1 MTAVLEAG
9 SPQWLLALAFA
20 LLGGVFVVALK
31 RYLRGKA
38 VWRYDPKAA
47 WLRAFA
53 YFSFAWA
60 FAAASGTIDTLA
72 RNPLVFEDQWDDAVW
87 VISTVVVFAVIIVG
101 YWIVWPI
108 GTQAHGRKIVIPDT
122 VVFGVCWGVSEGL
135 VYGSVWLLAHRALDD
150 LWAGPVW
157 VALVVIIVMSIFSG
171 VGHATYWDVHVSPE
185 HNIIDWNMR
194 KVALVHNPNLVLCTI
209 YVTWGENLGIYVML
223 EALALLGSTL
233 FMPFPT
239 FRRPLPPDPLSPA
252 LGPPTDV
259 PADMTGKTVVLTGA
273 AGGIGSVAARAL
285 AGQGAS
291 LVLIDLAGDAGP
303 ALAHELGVDFLAA
316 DLSSVDDTHRL
327 AVELLER
334 YPRIDVLINNA
345 GVFMPRYSENDA
357 GIEMTL
363 AVNHLGAFQ
372 LTDLL
377 RDRLVQSAA
386 RVLFVSSD
394 AHRQAKPIDWD
405 DMNCTRA
412 WDGRDVDSS
421 AAFQGYNQ
429 AKLAVTATAMELA
442 DRTADTGMTVNV
454 LTPGP
459 MVMTGM
465 FAELTGWFS
474 WLVKAM
480 GPFWRSTEKAA
491 SIHVY
496 LATSPEV
503 EGVTG
508 WYWKDNR
515 PIRESAVAQDP
526 ELRARLWDWSV
537 SAVESSPTGA

>member
-1 MTAVLEAG
+1 MAAVLEVG
-9 SPQWLLALAFA
+9 SPQWLLAAAFA
-20 LLGGVFVVALK
+20 VVGGGFVAALK

-38 VWRYDPKAA
+38 AWRYDPRAA

-72 RNPLVFEDQWDDAVW
+72 RNPLVFAGQWDDAVW
-87 VISTVVVFAVIIVG
+87 VVATIAVFAVIIVG

-108 GTQAHGRKIVIPDT
+108 GTQAHGRRIVLPDT
-122 VVFGVCWGVSEGL
+122 VVFGISWGVSEGL
-135 VYGSVWLLAHRALDD
+135 IYGSVWLLAHRALGD
-150 LWAGPVW
+150 LWGGPVW
-157 VALVVIIVMSIFSG
+157 VALVVVVLMAIFSG

-185 HNIIDWNMR
+185 HNIIDWNVR
-194 KVALVHNPNLVLCTI
+194 KVALVHNPNLILCTI
-209 YVTWGENLGIYVML
+209 YVTWGENLGIYVLL
-223 EALALLGSTL
+223 EALALLGSTV

-239 FRRPLPPDPLSPA
+239 FRRPHPPDPLSPR
-252 LGPPTDV
+252 LGPPTDA
-259 PADMTGKTVVLTGA
+259 PADMTGRTIVLTGA
-273 AGGIGSVAARAL
+273 AGGIGSVVARRLAA
-285 AGQGAS
+285 QGAA
-291 LVLIDLAGDAGP
+291 LVLIDRDGTAGP
-303 ALAHELGVDFLAA
+303 ALADELSGDFFAA
-316 DLSSVDDTHRL
+316 DLSSVDDTRRL
-327 AVELLER
+327 AGELLDR
-334 YPRIDVLINNA
+334 YPHIDVLINNA
-345 GVFMPRYSENDA
+345 GVFLPRYTENDA

-372 LTDLL
+372 LTELL
-377 RDRLVQSAA
+377 RPRLVESRA

-394 AHRQAKPIDWD
+394 AHRQAKPIDWG

-412 WDGRDVDSS
+412 WKGKPVDSN
-421 AAFQGYNQ
+421 AAFQAYNQ

-442 DRTADTGMTVNV
+442 ERTAGTGMTVNV

-465 FAELTGWFS
+465 FDELTGWFS
-474 WLVKAM
+474 WLVKLM

-503 EGVTG
+503 DGVTG

-515 PIRESAVAQDP
+515 PIEESAVAQDP
-526 ELRARLWDWSV
+526 EVRARLWDWSV
-537 SAVESSPTGA
+537 EAVQPSPTR

>member
-1 MTAVLEAG
+1 MTAVLEVG
-9 SPQWLLALAFA
+9 SPQWSLAIAFA
-20 LLGGVFVVALK
+20 AVGGVFVLVLK
-31 RYLRGKA
+31 RYLGDRE

-72 RNPLVFEDQWDDAVW
+72 RNPLVFDGQRDDVVW
-87 VISTVVVFAVIIVG
+87 VLSTVVVFAVIIVG

-108 GTQAHGRKIVIPDT
+108 GTEAHGRRIVLPDT
-122 VVFGVCWGVSEGL
+122 VVFGLCWGVSEGMI
-135 VYGSVWLLAHRALDD
+135 YGSVWLLAHRALDG
-150 LWAGPVW
+150 LWGGPVW
-157 VALVVIIVMSIFSG
+157 VALAVIVIMSIFSG

-194 KVALVHNPNLVLCTI
+194 KVAFVHNPNLILCTI
-209 YVTWGENLGIYVML
+209 YVTWGENLGLYVGL
-223 EALALLGSTL
+223 EALALLGSTV

-239 FRRPLPPDPLSPA
+239 FRRPHPPDPLSPA

-259 PADMTGKTVVLTGA
+259 PADMTGRTVVLTGA
-273 AGGIGSVAARAL
+273 AGGIGSVVARRL
-285 AGQGAS
+285 ARQGAS
-291 LVLIDLAGDAGP
+291 LVLVDLDGPAGP
-303 ALAHELGVDFLAA
+303 ALAREVGADFLAA
-316 DLSSVDDTHRL
+316 DLSSVGDTRRL
-327 AVELLER
+327 AGELLAR
-334 YPRIDVLINNA
+334 YPRMDVLINNA
-345 GVFMPRYSENDA
+345 GVFLPRYTENDA
-357 GIEMTL
+357 GMEMTL

-372 LTDLL
+372 LTQLL
-377 RDRLVQSAA
+377 RDRLIESQA

-405 DMNCTRA
+405 DMNCARA
-412 WDGRDVDSS
+412 WKGRPVDSN
-421 AAFQGYNQ
+421 AAFQAYNQ

-442 DRTADTGMTVNV
+442 DRTAGTGMTVNV

-459 MVMTGM
+459 MVVTGM
-465 FAELTGWFS
+465 FDELTGWFS
-474 WLVKAM
+474 WLVKLM

-503 EGVTG
+503 EGITG

-515 PIRESAVAQDP
+515 PIKESAVAQDP
-526 ELRARLWDWSV
+526 EVRARLWDWTM
-537 SAVESSPTGA
+537 AAIQSSPTR

>member
-1 MTAVLEAG
+1 MTAVLELG
-9 SPQWLLALAFA
+9 SPQWALALAFA
-20 LLGGVFVVALK
+20 VLGGGFVLALK
-31 RYLRGKA
+31 RYLRDKA

-60 FAAASGTIDTLA
+60 FAAVSGTLDTLA
-72 RNPLVFEDQWDDAVW
+72 RNPLVFEDQWGDAVW
-87 VISTVVVFAVIIVG
+87 VLATIAVFAVIIVG

-108 GTQAHGRKIVIPDT
+108 GTQSHGRRIVVPDT
-122 VVFGVCWGVSEGL
+122 VVFGIGWGVSEGL
-135 VYGSVWLLAHRALDD
+135 IYGSVWLLAYRVLDD
-150 LWAGPVW
+150 FWGGPVW

-194 KVALVHNPNLVLCTI
+194 KVAFVHNPNLILCTI
-209 YVTWGENLGIYVML
+209 YVTWGENLGIYVLL

-252 LGPPTDV
+252 LGPPTDE
-259 PADMTGKTVVLTGA
+259 PADMTGRTIVLTGA
-273 AGGIGSVAARAL
+273 AGGIGSVAARRMAE
-285 AGQGAS
+285 QGAA
-291 LVLIDLAGDAGP
+291 LVLVDLDGDAGRE
-303 ALAHELGVDFLAA
+303 LAAELDAAFLAA
-316 DLSSVDDTHRL
+316 DLSSVDDTRRL
-327 AVELLER
+327 ADELLAR
-334 YPRIDVLINNA
+334 YPRIDGLINNA
-345 GVFMPRYSENDA
+345 GVFMPRYTENDA

-372 LTDLL
+372 LTELL
-377 RDRLVQSAA
+377 RERLIQSGA

-394 AHRQAKPIDWD
+394 AHRQAKPIDWN

-412 WDGRDVDSS
+412 WKGKDVDSS
-421 AAFQGYNQ
+421 AAFQAYNQ

-454 LTPGP
+454 ITPGP

-474 WLVKAM
+474 WLVKVM
-480 GPFWRSTEKAA
+480 TPFWRSTDKAA
-491 SIHVY
+491 RIHVY

-503 EGVTG
+503 EGITG
-508 WYWKDNR
+508 WYWKDNQ
-515 PIRESAVAQDP
+515 PIRESAAAQDP

-537 SAVESSPTGA
+537 AAVASSDAGA

>member
-1 MTAVLEAG
+1 LVLA
-9 SPQWLLALAFA
+9 AAFA
-20 LLGGVFVVALK
+20 VAGGGFVAALK

-38 VWRYDPKAA
+38 AWRYDPKAA

-72 RNPLVFEDQWDDAVW
+72 RNPLVFPGQWGDAVW
-87 VISTVVVFAVIIVG
+87 VVATTAVFAVIIVG

-108 GTQAHGRKIVIPDT
+108 GTRAHGRRIVLPDT
-122 VVFGVCWGVSEGL
+122 VVFGISWGVSEGL
-135 VYGSVWLLAHRALDD
+135 IYGSVWLLAHRALGD
-150 LWAGPVW
+150 LRGGPVW
-157 VALVVIIVMSIFSG
+157 VALVVIVIMSVFSG

-185 HNIIDWNMR
+185 HNVIDWNMR
-194 KVALVHNPNLVLCTI
+194 KVALVHNPNLILCTV
-209 YVTWGENLGIYVML
+209 YVTWGENLGIYVIL
-223 EALALLGSTL
+223 EALALLGSTV

-239 FRRPLPPDPLSPA
+239 FRRPLPPDPLSPT
-252 LGPPTDV
+252 LGPPTDI
-259 PADMTGKTVVLTGA
+259 PADMTGRTIVLTGA
-273 AGGIGSVAARAL
+273 AGGIGSVAARRL
-285 AGQGAS
+285 AAQGAS
-291 LVLIDLAGDAGP
+291 LVLVDLDGTAGP
-303 ALAHELGVDFLAA
+303 ALADELSADFFAA
-316 DLSSVDDTHRL
+316 DLSSVEDTRGL
-327 AVELLER
+327 AGVLLDR
-334 YPRIDVLINNA
+334 YPHIDVLINNA
-345 GVFMPRYSENDA
+345 GVFLPRYTENDA

-372 LTDLL
+372 LTELL
-377 RDRLVQSAA
+377 RPRLVESRA

-405 DMNCTRA
+405 DMNCARA
-412 WDGRDVDSS
+412 WKGKPVDSS
-421 AAFQGYNQ
+421 AAFRAYNQ
-429 AKLAVTATAMELA
+429 SKLAATATAMELA
-442 DRTADTGMTVNV
+442 DRTAGTGMTVNV

-465 FAELTGWFS
+465 FDELTGWFS
-474 WLVKAM
+474 WFVKLM

-515 PIRESAVAQDP
+515 PIEESAVAQDP
-526 ELRARLWDWSV
+526 EVRARLWDWSV
-537 SAVESSPTGA
+537 EAVQPSATR